1 MEYKELQ
8 VEYKETQV
16 NPINQLLSSS
26 LAKIEISVVN
36 IPSIS
41 IVPRYLKTTLLDDNF
56 HKDLNG
62 SSNISRT
69 LDILR
74 NYSII
79 NEDTKIFI
87 TYGIR
92 INGDFNITVVSGD
105 IRIPLFKKH
114 IKEGQRAT
122 QSSPWV
128 VNIEGLFEICGITPT
143 TEIIELDV
151 FA

>member
-1 MEYKELQ
+1 MEHKE
-8 VEYKETQV
+8 VQV
-16 NPINQLLSSS
+16 NPLNELFGNS

-41 IVPRYLKTTLLDDNF
+41 IVTRYLKSTLLDDNF
-56 HKDLNG
+56 HHKLSDSN
-62 SSNISRT
+62 NISRT

-74 NYSII
+74 DHSII
-79 NEDTKIFI
+79 NEDIKIFI
-87 TYGIR
+87 IYGMR

-122 QSSPWV
+122 QNSPWV

-143 TEIIELDV
+143 TESIEVDV